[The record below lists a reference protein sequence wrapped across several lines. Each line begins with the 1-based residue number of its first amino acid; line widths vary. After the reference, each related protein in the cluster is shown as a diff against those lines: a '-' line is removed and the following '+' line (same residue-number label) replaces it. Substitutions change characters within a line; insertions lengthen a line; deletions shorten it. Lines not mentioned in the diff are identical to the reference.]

1 MRHTVTRLLPE
12 AYSRLAAIKDKY
24 PDMKHTALVG
34 ELLKEPVTLTA
45 FDNVKGVAEG
55 SKAIRITVEQLDE
68 LRTQTK
74 GTGCSM
80 IQVLSDKVCKL
91 ADKLGV

>member
-91 ADKLGV
+91 AGKLGV

>member
-12 AYSRLAAIKDKY
+12 AFERLAAIKAKY

-55 SKAIRITVEQLDE
+55 SKAIRITVEQLE
-68 LRTQTK
+68 LLKAQAK
-74 GTGCSM
+74 VTGCTM
-80 IQVLSDKVCKL
+80 IQILSDKVCRL

>member
-12 AYSRLAAIKDKY
+12 AYSRLAAIKAKY

-34 ELLKEPVTLTA
+34 ELLKEPVNLSP

-55 SKAIRITVEQLDE
+55 SKAIRITTDQLE
-68 LRTQTK
+68 LLKAQSAVV
-74 GTGCSM
+74 GCSM
-80 IQVLSDKVCKL
+80 IQVLSAKVHQL
-91 ADKLGV
+91 ADKFEV

>member
-24 PDMKHTALVG
+24 PAMSHTALVG
-34 ELLKEPVTLTA
+34 EILKEHTDLSP
-45 FDNVKGVAEG
+45 FDAIKDVAEG
-55 SKAIRITVEQLDE
+55 SKAIRITVEQLE
-68 LRTQTK
+68 LLKAQAK
-74 GTGCSM
+74 VTGCTM
-80 IQVLSDKVCKL
+80 IQILSDKVCKL

>member
-1 MRHTVTRLLPE
+1 MPE

-91 ADKLGV
+91 AGKLGV

>member
-24 PDMKHTALVG
+24 PAMSHTALVG
-34 ELLKEPVTLTA
+34 EILKEHTTLTP
-45 FDNVKGVAEG
+45 FDAIKDVAEG
-55 SKAIRITVEQLDE
+55 SKAIRITVEQLYE

>member
-24 PDMKHTALVG
+24 PAMSHTALIG
-34 ELLKEPVTLTA
+34 EVLKEHTTLTP
-45 FDNVKGVAEG
+45 FDAIKDVAEG
-55 SKAIRITVEQLDE
+55 SKAIRITVEQLE
-68 LRTQTK
+68 LLKAQAK
-74 GTGCSM
+74 VTGCTM
-80 IQVLSDKVCKL
+80 IQILSDKACKL

>member
-1 MRHTVTRLLPE
+1 MAHTVTRLLPE
-12 AYSRLAAIKDKY
+12 VFERLAAIKAKY

-34 ELLKEPVTLTA
+34 ELLKEPVNLSP

-55 SKAIRITVEQLDE
+55 SKAIRITTGQLE
-68 LRTQTK
+68 LLKAQSAVA
-74 GTGCSM
+74 GCSM

>member
-1 MRHTVTRLLPE
+1 MTHTVTRLLPE
-12 AYSRLAAIKDKY
+12 AFERLAAIKAKY

-34 ELLKEPVTLTA
+34 ELLKEPVNLSP

-55 SKAIRITVEQLDE
+55 SKAIRITVEQLYE

>member
-1 MRHTVTRLLPE
+1 MAHTVTRLLPE
-12 AYSRLAAIKDKY
+12 AFERLAAIKDKY
-24 PDMKHTALVG
+24 PAMSHTALVG
-34 ELLKEPVTLTA
+34 EILKEHTALTP
-45 FDNVKGVAEG
+45 FDAIKDVAEG

-91 ADKLGV
+91 ADKLEV

>member
-24 PDMKHTALVG
+24 PALT
-34 ELLKEPVTLTA
+34 P
-45 FDNVKGVAEG
+45 FDAIKDVAEG
-55 SKAIRITVEQLDE
+55 SKAIRITVEQLE
-68 LRTQTK
+68 LLKAQAK
-74 GTGCSM
+74 VTGCTM
-80 IQVLSDKVCKL
+80 IQILSDKVCKL

>member
-91 ADKLGV
+91 A